1 MKTKL
6 KLENLL
12 GVLSESTRDT
22 LLATEGVSLSDEL
35 YVKRVSLTADQATIN
50 AERAVEGYV
59 STRDVDRD
67 NEVLDPGGVVLDAY
81 KQNPVVLWA
90 HDYSQPPIAKAEWIR
105 ADEYGVKSRRVYAE
119 TERGEEVWQLIKGG
133 FLRTTS
139 VGFLPIKR
147 VWKGDP
153 EWAAAVERLNTKWG
167 VDLEKSGAQ
176 VITTKWAML
185 EYSDVPVPANP
196 YALNTAVGK
205 GLVISDELKAALGVE
220 PVDEPTPDPEAES
233 ELAEKSESIVEPIV
247 ETPEPEPDVVVSGPV
262 VARYVPQPAPPAPAP
277 VPPDPSRIT
286 VVRTVKAARPLI
298 VSPITPAPSR
308 EYDIAGM
315 ARETLAQLR
324 GRV

>member
-1 MKTKL
+1 MQIKVKL
-6 KLENLL
+6 QNLL
-12 GVLSESTRDT
+12 GVLPESTRET
-22 LLATEGVSLSDEL
+22 LLATEGLSLSDDL
-35 YVKRVSLTADQATIN
+35 YVKRATLTAEPTAIN

-67 NEVLDPGGVVLDAY
+67 KEVLDPAGVVLDAY

-139 VGFLPIKR
+139 VGFLPLKR
-147 VWKGDP
+147 VWKGEP
-153 EWAAAVERLNTKWG
+153 EWSGVVERLKTKWG
-167 VDLEKSGAQ
+167 TDLDKAGAE

-205 GLVISDELKAALGVE
+205 GLVISEELKRALGVTPVE
-220 PVDEPTPDPEAES
+220 TDEQVGEESKTTDEFDDETPPQPVD
-233 ELAEKSESIVEPIV
+233 V
-247 ETPEPEPDVVVSGPV
+247 DVLVKGPV
-262 VARYVPQPAPPAPAP
+262 VTRYVPPLPPPAPAP
-277 VPPDPSRIT
+277 APPDPSST
-286 VVRTVKAARPLI
+286 PVVRLVKAAKPL
-298 VSPITPAPSR
+298 VVATVAPAGR
-308 EYDIAGM
+308 EYDIAHM
-315 ARETLAQLR
+315 AHEALAQLR

>member
-153 EWAAAVERLNTKWG
+153 EWGAAVERLNTKWG

-205 GLVISDELKAALGVE
+205 GLVISEELKRALGVE
-220 PVDEPTPDPEAES
+220 PVEETETEAEPV
-233 ELAEKSESIVEPIV
+233 EKSEGVEETPA
-247 ETPEPEPDVVVSGPV
+247 ETPEVEVVVNGPV
-262 VARYVPQPAPPAPAP
+262 VARYTPTAPAAPAP
-277 VPPDPSRIT
+277 TLPDPSRIT

-298 VSPITPAPSR
+298 VSPITPAQAR

>member
-1 MKTKL
+1 MQIKL
-6 KLENLL
+6 KLQNLL
-12 GVLSESTRDT
+12 GVLPESTRET
-22 LLATEGVSLSDEL
+22 LLATEGLSLSDDL
-35 YVKRVSLTADQATIN
+35 YVKRATLTAEPTTIN

-67 NEVLDPGGVVLDAY
+67 KEVLDPAGVVLDAY

-105 ADEYGVKSRRVYAE
+105 ADDYGVKSRRVYAE

-139 VGFLPIKR
+139 VGFLPLKR
-147 VWKGDP
+147 VWKGEP
-153 EWAAAVERLNTKWG
+153 EWSGVVERLNTKWG
-167 VDLEKSGAQ
+167 TDLEKAGAE

-205 GLVISDELKAALGVE
+205 GLIISEELQRALGVTPAE
-220 PVDEPTPDPEAES
+220 TNEQVEEESKTTDEFNDDTLPQPADVDV
-233 ELAEKSESIVEPIV
+233 LVK
-247 ETPEPEPDVVVSGPV
+247 GPV
-262 VARYVPQPAPPAPAP
+262 VTRYVPPPPPPAPAP
-277 VPPDPSRIT
+277 APPDPSLLP
-286 VVRTVKAARPLI
+286 VVRLVKAAKPLI
-298 VSPITPAPSR
+298 VASVTPAQR
-308 EYDIAGM
+308 EYDIAHM
-315 ARETLAQLR
+315 AHEALAQLR

>member
-1 MKTKL
+1 MQTKL
-6 KLENLL
+6 KLDNLL
-12 GVLSESTRDT
+12 RVLPSGTREA
-22 LLATEGVSLSDEL
+22 LLATEGFSFDEEH

-90 HDYSQPPIAKAEWIR
+90 HDYMQPPIAKAEWIR

-153 EWAAAVERLNTKWG
+153 EWGAAVERLNTKWG

-220 PVDEPTPDPEAES
+220 SAEES
-233 ELAEKSESIVEPIV
+233 EPVEEPALETPP
-247 ETPEPEPDVVVSGPV
+247 ETPEVELVVNGPV
-262 VARYVPQPAPPAPAP
+262 VARYMPPAAPPAPAP
-277 VPPDPSRIT
+277 TPPDPARVA

-298 VSPITPAPSR
+298 VSPITPVTTR

-315 ARETLAQLR
+315 ARETLAQLH